1 MAKRKKS
8 KKKSPKVVINNP
20 VAKHMHDAGGDCKVH
35 KDRKKESKINPDDE
49 YHYQEEW

>member
-8 KKKSPKVVINNP
+8 KKRKSPKVVINNP

-35 KDRKKESKINPDDE
+35 KDKKKESKVNPE
-49 YHYQEEW
+49 YQYDEEW